1 METTTSSKAK
11 PSASLADY
19 VWLHM
24 AGIFG
29 HAFTS
34 AFGDNSRSHAGAEW
48 ATALAGFNR
57 AQIDRGLDACRNS
70 GAEFPPSATR
80 FKAMCLGI
88 PTFAQVNAE
97 ILTATGATRSP
108 FSRLVWSHINAYAH
122 RHVGAKEAE
131 RMRRDAYELACS
143 EVMDGKPL
151 PLQPAGELEAPDA
164 TELPS
169 GIPATR
175 EGRIAKLQ
183 SLLGEVFNPRAA
195 QRSMEDLHREQDR
208 SERVRDALNGG
219 AP

>member
-1 METTTSSKAK
+1 MATSSKAK

-34 AFGDNSRSHAGAEW
+34 AYGDNSRSHAGAEW
-48 ATALAGFNR
+48 ATALSGFSR
-57 AQIDRGLDACRNS
+57 AQIDRGINACRNS

-88 PTFAQVNAE
+88 PSFAQVSAE
-97 ILTATGATRSP
+97 ILTTTSANRSP
-108 FSRLVWSHINAYAH
+108 FARLVWSHIDGYAH
-122 RHVGAKEAE
+122 RHAGATEAE
-131 RMRRDAYELACS
+131 RMRRDAYELSCA

-151 PLQPAGELEAPDA
+151 PLEAAGTLSPPEDVERPSSIPD
-164 TELPS
+164 
-169 GIPATR
+169 TR
-175 EGRIAKLQ
+175 EGRVAKLQ
-183 SLLGEVFNPRAA
+183 AMLGEDFNPRAA
-195 QRSMEDLHREQDR
+195 TRSLDDLHREQGR
-208 SERVRDALNGG
+208 VERIRHQLNGD